1 MMIDFL
7 NIFIIIIYVFTLCN
21 ALNRSSYLM
30 MVKKSLISSKE
41 SIKSADPPPVARVTG
56 KVGSISV
63 KQQIE
68 WAKSYK
74 KLKAG
79 EGQSSGIGTKFRQT
93 KSPKQ
98 QEEEYIEIDYKD
110 TKPPA
115 IFVDGYN
122 IIGYAKS
129 FDDEDMNLEESRDCL
144 INDLCV
150 LSCLT
155 GWWIEV
161 VFDAYKV
168 KGNPKSTSEV
178 TDGLIITYTGSSETA
193 DNYIERRFGELKS
206 QNFTNMV
213 VATDD
218 IILRTVAGSTGAGYM
233 PASILL
239 EEIRIAYMSW
249 ENTQL
254 QLEKEIRRKKPSP
267 LGDKDT
273 MSLDL
278 KEAYAQLKIKEAEK
292 KAMQA
297 LEAELNK
304 EKELERQKILKI
316 EKDNKRREAMKK
328 KYDEKENNKQQH
340 DKKQSRGWQPT
351 THHKPT
357 LADGL
362 SQDLLEA
369 IEQMKRKK

>member
-1 MMIDFL
+1 MML
-7 NIFIIIIYVFTLCN
+7 
-21 ALNRSSYLM
+21 
-30 MVKKSLISSKE
+30 KKSLISSKE
-41 SIKSADPPPVARVTG
+41 PIKSMNGPPVARVLG

-79 EGQSSGIGTKFRQT
+79 EGQSSSIGTKFRQT
-93 KSPKQ
+93 KGPKQ
-98 QEEEYIEIDYKD
+98 QEEEYVEIDYKES
-110 TKPPA
+110 KPPA

-129 FDDEDMNLEESRDCL
+129 FESEDMNFEESRDCL

-193 DNYIERRFGELKS
+193 DNYIERRFGELKA
-206 QNFTNMV
+206 QNFSNMV

-218 IILRTVAGSTGAGYM
+218 IVLRTVAGSTGAGYM

-254 QLEKEIRRKKPSP
+254 QLENEIKRKTPSP

-278 KEAYAQLKIKEAEK
+278 KEAYAQLKIKEAER
-292 KAMQA
+292 KAIQA

-304 EKELERQKILKI
+304 EKELERQKQAKL
-316 EKDNKRREAMKK
+316 EKDIKRREAIKKKIDEKESKK
-328 KYDEKENNKQQH
+328 KY
-340 DKKQSRGWQPT
+340 DKKQSRGWQPS

-369 IEQMKRKK
+369 IEQMKNNK